1 MEAEVRQKSEVGEL
15 PAYHW
20 EKHIP
25 GECDGETD
33 REAVWA
39 VGPQH
44 LAMGLLLLL
53 VIRDTTWIEEL
64 DSERRRARASRNAPA
79 PLRMALHVTMM
90 TSRGEWLLLLSHLPS
105 LVQVPLLGNSN
116 L

>member
-1 MEAEVRQKSEVGEL
+1 MRGAWKRKSERKSEVGEL

-25 GECDGETD
+25 GECNGETD

-44 LAMGLLLLL
+44 LARGLLLLL

-64 DSERRRARASRNAPA
+64 DSERRRARAA
-79 PLRMALHVTMM
+79 RMHWYLFAWHCM
-90 TSRGEWLLLLSHLPS
+90 
-105 LVQVPLLGNSN
+105 
-116 L
+116 